1 MRKRP
6 MSFAVHIWYASLEE
20 LVAKVGYMLHLV
32 QPCPGSKYAPVVAD
46 FHQEWSRSLSLPYG

>member
-1 MRKRP
+1 